1 MTMANT
7 ENTSEKKTIRKRARP
22 LRGAGGTVTEEAK
35 EKKTKNNQ
43 IQSPFNN
50 GSTSPWFLTPLLGSP
65 SPDSPFLDD
74 SI

>member
-35 EKKTKNNQ
+35 EKKQKT
-43 IQSPFNN
+43 IRYRAH
-50 GSTSPWFLTPLLGSP
+50 STMGQPVPGF
-65 SPDSPFLDD
+65 
-74 SI
+74 

>member
-35 EKKTKNNQ
+35 EKKKQKT
-43 IQSPFNN
+43 IRYRAH
-50 GSTSPWFLTPLLGSP
+50 STMGQPVPGF
-65 SPDSPFLDD
+65 
-74 SI
+74 

>member
-35 EKKTKNNQ
+35 EKKKKNQSDSEPIQQWVNQ
-43 IQSPFNN
+43 SLVSDP
-50 GSTSPWFLTPLLGSP
+50 TSGEPEP
-65 SPDSPFLDD
+65 
-74 SI
+74 

>member
-35 EKKTKNNQ
+35 EKKKQ
-43 IQSPFNN
+43 SEIWSPFNN
-50 GSTSPWFLTPLLGSP
+50 GSTAVQFLVSDPTSGEPKPYLPLSR
-65 SPDSPFLDD
+65 
-74 SI
+74 